1 MNDEKENNLTVQM
14 LWADILVVL
23 QRRRTLLLLTT
34 VSAVLA
40 AYIGLLFVSDKYEA
54 QARLRITLGRENT
67 EVPVSVERGAVIR
80 DGVNSEEVDSEI
92 AQLTSP
98 PLLLAVV
105 DQVGVSRFG
114 FQPDRSTSPFGHA
127 KYFAK
132 RCVHWVKEGINNVL
146 IGLALRPRLSE
157 RELARQAVEKNLD
170 VYREKGS
177 SVINLSLRLPDPVL
191 GQNVL
196 EALIKEYLQK
206 HAEMIGQGSAV
217 LQVFE
222 EQARDY
228 GDRLEELRDQSARL
242 KAQLGVSS
250 VQEQKSQLLEML
262 KTAEL
267 VKQSSD
273 LELAKLKAG
282 QAAVLERLPQLKDQL
297 ITSQVV
303 SPSIYQTRVKELL
316 ASLRLKKAEAQAKYD
331 ADSAPVKKLD
341 EQIAGVETLTTQM
354 PEEDDG
360 PKTYTRN
367 PIVEHMDFQQE
378 DDQIRRAMLEAGVA
392 EASRQITGIKAEL
405 KKMDQAETDLQKI
418 QLEISVVE
426 TRYLANASK
435 REAARTEEMMNRAQ
449 VANVSIVSPPSYSEK
464 PVSPKRLL
472 LMGLA
477 LMAGLCGGLCLGLF
491 IEWQSDIIYSARD
504 LERVAPR
511 QYLGSLTTEE
521 KTAAIP

>member
-1 MNDEKENNLTVQM
+1 M
-14 LWADILVVL
+14 
-23 QRRRTLLLLTT
+23 
-34 VSAVLA
+34 
-40 AYIGLLFVSDKYEA
+40 
-54 QARLRITLGRENT
+54 
-67 EVPVSVERGAVIR
+67 
-80 DGVNSEEVDSEI
+80 
-92 AQLTSP
+92 
-98 PLLLAVV
+98 
-105 DQVGVSRFG
+105 
-114 FQPDRSTSPFGHA
+114 
-127 KYFAK
+127 
-132 RCVHWVKEGINNVL
+132 
-146 IGLALRPRLSE
+146 
-157 RELARQAVEKNLD
+157 
-170 VYREKGS
+170 
-177 SVINLSLRLPDPVL
+177 
-191 GQNVL
+191 
-196 EALIKEYLQK
+196 
-206 HAEMIGQGSAV
+206 
-217 LQVFE
+217 
-222 EQARDY
+222 
-228 GDRLEELRDQSARL
+228 
-242 KAQLGVSS
+242 
-250 VQEQKSQLLEML
+250 
-262 KTAEL
+262 
-267 VKQSSD
+267 
-273 LELAKLKAG
+273 
-282 QAAVLERLPQLKDQL
+282 
-297 ITSQVV
+297 
-303 SPSIYQTRVKELL
+303 KELL

-435 REAARTEEMMNRAQ
+435 REEARTEEMMNRAQ

-521 KTAAIP
+521 KTATIP